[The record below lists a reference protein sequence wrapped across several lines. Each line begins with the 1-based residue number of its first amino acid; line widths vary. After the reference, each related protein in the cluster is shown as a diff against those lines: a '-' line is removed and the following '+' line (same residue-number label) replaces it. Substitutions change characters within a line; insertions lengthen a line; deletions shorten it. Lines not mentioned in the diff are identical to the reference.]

1 MNRITTKIRIKK
13 LLGIVV
19 LGLLWCN
26 ILIAEEYPNSW
37 KLDIHCKQGKWE
49 WHESA
54 FVFNVE
60 NNEFSLGPFNR
71 WDKKDFVF
79 KGKIEND
86 KINITEKLTFSDGW
100 KGTIKYSGEFINDN
114 EATLKGG
121 TSWDPPWKCK
131 GRFFKVDRP
140 PHFTPLK
147 YLSEATE
154 EIIKFTSYNPGIP
167 LTIVSGAYVNSPVE
181 VSGKLILPKEGD
193 NLPVV
198 VTVHSSGGPSEF
210 TSVVQSWRND
220 FKNQLLKNNIGI
232 FEIDNFTSRGA
243 KETATNQGKVSINA
257 GELDALVAY
266 KILDKHPRVN
276 AKKLGITGLS
286 RGGTA
291 SNMAVEKKFSDVV
304 IGEEN
309 YYLASLPMAPDCY
322 NVGFENPTPTPAKI
336 LFLLGGADD
345 YTPAKFCVKYAEKM
359 KKAGGDVE
367 VIVKEGWHHDFY
379 SDTPTENCKG
389 CIHMNKCEI
398 NFPEGWV
405 LDDKGFITENLQ
417 EPMAKFFKM
426 DLEKWREKFIKAGE
440 KPGASNKLYRKLY
453 TKIYKKCGDKGTT
466 VGGDHGKETVDIAV
480 PFFVNA
486 LK

>member
-1 MNRITTKIRIKK
+1 MKK

-19 LGLLWCN
+19 LSLLFN
-26 ILIAEEYPNSW
+26 NNLLAEEYPNSW
-37 KLDIHCKQGKWE
+37 KIDLLCKQGKYE
-49 WHESA
+49 WYEA
-54 FVFNVE
+54 AYVVNVE
-60 NNEFSLGPFNR
+60 NNKFQLGPLDINH
-71 WDKKDFVF
+71 W
-79 KGKIEND
+79 GKENI
-86 KINITEKLTFSDGW
+86 KFE
-100 KGTIKYSGEFINDN
+100 GTIKDNKVSITESWKWKWGSERLKIKGEFINGN
-114 EATLKGG
+114 EATLKARMPF
-121 TSWDPPWKCK
+121 DKPWRCK

-140 PHFTPLK
+140 QHFTPLK

-167 LTIVSGAYVNSPVE
+167 LTIINGSYVNSPVE
-181 VSGKLILPKEGD
+181 VSGKLILPKEGK

-210 TSVVQSWRND
+210 TSPTQSWRKD

-243 KETATNQGKVSINA
+243 KSTGSNQGKVSVNA

-266 KILDKHPRVN
+266 KILDQHPRVN

-286 RGGTA
+286 RGGSA
-291 SNMAVEKKFSDVV
+291 SNMAVEKKFSDV
-304 IGEEN
+304 ILGEEN
-309 YYLASLPMAPDCY
+309 YYKASLPMAPDCF
-322 NVGFENPTPTPAKI
+322 NVAFDKPTPTPAKI

-345 YTPAKFCVKYAEKM
+345 YTLAKFCVAYAEKM

-379 SDTPTENCKG
+379 TDAPANNCSDCV
-389 CIHMNKCEI
+389 HFNKCEI
-398 NFPEGWV
+398 YAPEGWV
-405 LDDKGFITENLQ
+405 MNDDGFIHEKQTDI
-417 EPMAKFFKM
+417 FKEAFNM
-426 DLEKWREKFIKAGE
+426 DLKKWREKFEKAST
-440 KPGASNKLYRKLY
+440 KPEAANKLYRQLY
-453 TKIYKKCGDKGTT
+453 VKMYKKCGERGTT
-466 VGGDHGKETVDIAV
+466 IGGDHGKETVEIAV

>member
-1 MNRITTKIRIKK
+1 MKK

-19 LGLLWCN
+19 LGMLWCN

-37 KLDIHCKQGKWE
+37 KLDIYCKQQSNE

-54 FVFNVE
+54 FVVNVE

-71 WDKKDFVF
+71 WNKKNFVF

-86 KINITEKLTFSDGW
+86 KINITEKLTFKSGDRE
-100 KGTIKYSGEFINDN
+100 TIKYSGEFINDH

-121 TSWDPPWKCK
+121 TPSWSPPWRCK

-167 LTIVSGAYVNSPVE
+167 LTIINGSYINSPVE
-181 VSGKLILPKEGD
+181 VSGKLILPKEGN

-210 TSVVQSWRND
+210 NDVTQSWRND

-243 KETATNQGKVSINA
+243 TETASNQGKVSINA

-286 RGGTA
+286 RGGNA
-291 SNMAVEKKFSDVV
+291 ANMAVEKKFSDVV
-304 IGEEN
+304 LGKEN
-309 YYLASLPMAPDCY
+309 YYLASLPMASDCF
-322 NVGFENPTPTPAKI
+322 NVAFENPTPTPAKI

-345 YTPAKFCVKYAEKM
+345 YTLAKFCVAYAEKM

-367 VIVKEGWHHDFY
+367 MIVKEGWHHDFY
-379 SDTPTENCKG
+379 NDQPAVRCPK
-389 CIHMNKCEI
+389 CVHFNKCEI
-398 NFPEGWV
+398 HAPQGWMMN
-405 LDDKGFITENLQ
+405 DEGFISESQSQYEVFQKVFKIDLKKLRK
-417 EPMAKFFKM
+417 KF
-426 DLEKWREKFIKAGE
+426 EKAST

-453 TKIYKKCGDKGTT
+453 TKMYKKCGERGTT

>member
-1 MNRITTKIRIKK
+1 MKK

-26 ILIAEEYPNSW
+26 ILIADEYPNSW
-37 KLDIHCKQGKWE
+37 KMDIFCKQGKWQ
-49 WHESA
+49 WYESV
-54 FVFNVE
+54 FVVNVE
-60 NNEFSLGPFNR
+60 NNEFSLGPFKR
-71 WDKKDFVF
+71 WSKKNIVF

-86 KINITEKLTFSDGW
+86 KINITEKLTFKNGN
-100 KGTIKYSGEFINDN
+100 KETIKYSGEFINDN
-114 EATLKGG
+114 EATLKGR
-121 TSWDPPWKCK
+121 TSWDPPWKCNGK
-131 GRFFKVDRP
+131 FFKVDRP

-167 LTIVSGAYVNSPVE
+167 LTIINGSYVNSPVE

-210 TSVVQSWRND
+210 NDVAQSWRND

-232 FEIDNFTSRGA
+232 FEIDNFTARGA
-243 KETATNQGKVSINA
+243 KETASNQGKVSINA

-286 RGGTA
+286 RGGNA
-291 SNMAVEKKFSDVV
+291 ANMAVEKKFSDVV
-304 IGEEN
+304 LGKEN
-309 YYLASLPMAPDCY
+309 YYLASLPMASDCF
-322 NVGFENPTPTPAKI
+322 NIAFENPTPTPAKI

-345 YTPAKFCVKYAEKM
+345 YTLAKFCVAYAEKM

-379 SDTPTENCKG
+379 NDGPAVSCPKCV
-389 CIHMNKCEI
+389 HFNKCEI
-398 NFPEGWV
+398 HAPQGWMMN
-405 LDDKGFITENLQ
+405 DEGFISESQ
-417 EPMAKFFKM
+417 YDVFQKAFKM
-426 DLEKWREKFIKAGE
+426 DLKKWRKKFEKAST

-453 TKIYKKCGDKGTT
+453 IKLYKKCGERGTT

>member
-1 MNRITTKIRIKK
+1 MKKI
-13 LLGIVV
+13 LGILA

-54 FVFNVE
+54 FVVNVE

-71 WDKKDFVF
+71 WNKKNFVF
-79 KGKIEND
+79 KGKIENN
-86 KINITEKLTFSDGW
+86 KINITEKLTFSDGY
-100 KGTIKYSGEFINDN
+100 KGTIKYSGEFISDK
-114 EATLKGG
+114 EATLKGKFK
-121 TSWDPPWKCK
+121 SEPDWECK

-140 PHFTPLK
+140 PHFTPFK

-167 LTIVSGAYVNSPVE
+167 LTIINGSYVNSPVE

-210 TSVVQSWRND
+210 NDVTQSWRND

-243 KETATNQGKVSINA
+243 KETASNQGKVSINA

-286 RGGTA
+286 RGGNA
-291 SNMAVEKKFSDVV
+291 ANMAVEKKFSDVV
-304 IGEEN
+304 LGKEN
-309 YYLASLPMAPDCY
+309 YYLASLPMASDCF
-322 NVGFENPTPTPAKI
+322 NIAFENPTPTPAKI

-345 YTPAKFCVKYAEKM
+345 YTLAKFCVAYAEKM

-379 SDTPTENCKG
+379 NDKPAVSCPKCV
-389 CIHMNKCEI
+389 HFNKCEI
-398 NFPEGWV
+398 HAPQGWMMN
-405 LDDKGFITENLQ
+405 DEGFISESQ
-417 EPMAKFFKM
+417 YDVFQKAFKM
-426 DLEKWREKFIKAGE
+426 DLKKWRKKFEKAST

-453 TKIYKKCGDKGTT
+453 IKLYKKCGERGTT

>member
-1 MNRITTKIRIKK
+1 M
-13 LLGIVV
+13 V

-26 ILIAEEYPNSW
+26 ISIAEEYPNSW
-37 KLDIHCKQGKWE
+37 KMDIKCKEGSSE

-71 WDKKDFVF
+71 WGNKNIVF
-79 KGKIEND
+79 KGKIENG
-86 KINITEKLTFSDGW
+86 KIKITEKLTFSNGY

-114 EATLKGG
+114 EATIKGG
-121 TSWDPPWKCK
+121 TPSWDDPWRCK

-140 PHFTPLK
+140 PHFTSLK

-154 EIIKFTSYNPGIP
+154 EVIKFTSYNPGVP
-167 LTIVSGAYVNSPVE
+167 LTIINGSYVNSPVE

-198 VTVHSSGGPSEF
+198 VVVHSSGGPSEF
-210 TSVVQSWRND
+210 TVITQSWRND
-220 FKNQLLKNNIGI
+220 FRNQLLKNNIGI
-232 FEIDNFTSRGA
+232 FEIDNFTGRGA

-276 AKKLGITGLS
+276 AKKLGITGQS

-291 SNMAVEKKFSDVV
+291 SNMVVEKKFSDVV
-304 IGEEN
+304 LGEEN
-309 YYLASLPMAPDCY
+309 YYLASLPMAADCY
-322 NVGFENPTPTPAKI
+322 NIGFENPTPTPAKI
-336 LFLLGGADD
+336 LFLMGGADD
-345 YTPAKFCVKYAEKM
+345 YTLAKYCVKYVEKM

-367 VIVKEGWHHDFY
+367 IIVKEGWHHNFY
-379 SDTPTENCKG
+379 TDTPAAKCSG
-389 CIHMNKCEI
+389 CVQFNKCQVH
-398 NFPEGWV
+398 FPDGWI
-405 LDDKGFITENLQ
+405 LDDEGFISKSLQ
-417 EPMAKFFKM
+417 EPFSKFFKT
-426 DLEKWREKFIKAGE
+426 DLETWRKKFKKASS
-440 KPGASNKLYRKLY
+440 KPQASNKLYRKLY
-453 TKIYKKCGDKGTT
+453 VKMYKKCGEKGTT
-466 VGGDHGKETVDIAV
+466 IGGDHGKETVNIAV

>member
-1 MNRITTKIRIKK
+1 MKKIFLLILLLIFSTTA
-13 LLGIVV
+13 
-19 LGLLWCN
+19 N
-26 ILIAEEYPNSW
+26 SEEYPNSW

-54 FVFNVE
+54 FVVNVE

-71 WDKKDFVF
+71 WNKKNFVF
-79 KGKIEND
+79 KGKIENN
-86 KINITEKLTFSDGW
+86 KINITEKLTFSDGY
-100 KGTIKYSGEFINDN
+100 KGTIKYSGEFISDK
-114 EATLKGG
+114 EATLKGKFK
-121 TSWDPPWKCK
+121 SDPDWKCK

-210 TSVVQSWRND
+210 TDVVQSWRND

-243 KETATNQGKVSINA
+243 KETASNQGKVSINA

-286 RGGTA
+286 RGGNA
-291 SNMAVEKKFSDVV
+291 ANMAVEKKFSDVV
-304 IGEEN
+304 LGKEN
-309 YYLASLPMAPDCY
+309 YYLASLPMASDCF
-322 NVGFENPTPTPAKI
+322 NVAFENPTPTPAKI

-345 YTPAKFCVKYAEKM
+345 YTLAKFCVAYAEKM
-359 KKAGGDVE
+359 KKAGGNVE

-379 SDTPTENCKG
+379 ADTPARECKD
-389 CIHMNKCEI
+389 CVHFNKCEI
-398 NFPEGWV
+398 HAPKGWIMN
-405 LDDKGFITENLQ
+405 DEGFISESQ
-417 EPMAKFFKM
+417 YDVFKKAFKM
-426 DLEKWREKFIKAGE
+426 DLKKWREKFEKASS

-453 TKIYKKCGDKGTT
+453 IKMYKKCGEKGTT

>member
-1 MNRITTKIRIKK
+1 MKK
-13 LLGIVV
+13 LLGILV
-19 LGLLWCN
+19 LCFLWCN
-26 ILIAEEYPNSW
+26 QSIAEEYPNSW
-37 KLDIHCKQGKWE
+37 KMDIHCKQGKWE

-54 FVFNVE
+54 FVVNVE
-60 NNEFSLGPFNR
+60 NNEFSLGPYDR
-71 WDKKDFVF
+71 WNKKNFKW
-79 KGKIEND
+79 KGKIKGN
-86 KINITEKLTFSDGW
+86 KINISEQLTFK
-100 KGTIKYSGEFINDN
+100 KGNRETIKYSGEFVNDK

-121 TSWDPPWKCK
+121 TSWDPPWRCN

-167 LTIVSGAYVNSPVE
+167 LTIINGSYVNSPVE

-198 VTVHSSGGPSEF
+198 VTVHSSGGSSEF

-243 KETATNQGKVSINA
+243 KETATNQGRVSINA

-276 AKKLGITGLS
+276 AKKLGITGQS

-291 SNMAVEKKFSDVV
+291 SNMVVEKKFSDVV
-304 IGEEN
+304 LGEEN
-309 YYLASLPMAPDCY
+309 YYLASLPMAADCY
-322 NVGFENPTPTPAKI
+322 NIGFENPTPTPAKI
-336 LFLLGGADD
+336 LFLMGGADD
-345 YTPAKFCVKYAEKM
+345 YTLAKYCVKYVEKM

-367 VIVKEGWHHDFY
+367 IIVKEGWHHNFY
-379 SDTPTENCKG
+379 TDTPVAKCKG
-389 CIHMNKCEI
+389 CVQFNKCQVH
-398 NFPEGWV
+398 FPDGWI
-405 LDDKGFITENLQ
+405 LDDEGFISKSLQ
-417 EPMAKFFKM
+417 EPFSKFFKT
-426 DLEKWREKFIKAGE
+426 DLEKWRKKFKKASS
-440 KPGASNKLYRKLY
+440 KPQASNKLYRKLY
-453 TKIYKKCGDKGTT
+453 VKMYKKCGEKGTT
-466 VGGDHGKETVDIAV
+466 IGGDHGKETVNIAV

>member
-1 MNRITTKIRIKK
+1 MKK
-13 LLGIVV
+13 LLGILV

-37 KLDIHCKQGKWE
+37 KLDIHCKQQSNE

-54 FVFNVE
+54 FVVNVE

-121 TSWDPPWKCK
+121 TSWNPPWKCK

-181 VSGKLILPKEGD
+181 VSGKLILPKEGN

-232 FEIDNFTSRGA
+232 FEIDNFTSRGT

-276 AKKLGITGLS
+276 AKKLGITGQS

-291 SNMAVEKKFSDVV
+291 SNMVVEKKFSDVV
-304 IGEEN
+304 LGEEN
-309 YYLASLPMAPDCY
+309 YYLASLPMAADCY
-322 NVGFENPTPTPAKI
+322 NIGFENPTPTPAKI
-336 LFLLGGADD
+336 LFLM
-345 YTPAKFCVKYAEKM
+345 EKIM
-359 KKAGGDVE
+359 
-367 VIVKEGWHHDFY
+367 I
-379 SDTPTENCKG
+379 
-389 CIHMNKCEI
+389 
-398 NFPEGWV
+398 
-405 LDDKGFITENLQ
+405 
-417 EPMAKFFKM
+417 
-426 DLEKWREKFIKAGE
+426 
-440 KPGASNKLYRKLY
+440 
-453 TKIYKKCGDKGTT
+453 
-466 VGGDHGKETVDIAV
+466 
-480 PFFVNA
+480 
-486 LK
+486 

>member
-1 MNRITTKIRIKK
+1 MKK

-26 ILIAEEYPNSW
+26 ALIAEEYPNSW
-37 KLDIHCKQGKWE
+37 KLDIQCKQDTYTWY
-49 WHESA
+49 ESFFIA
-54 FVFNVE
+54 NVE
-60 NNEFSLGPFNR
+60 NNEFTIGPFK
-71 WDKKDFVF
+71 WGSTFLF
-79 KGKIEND
+79 KGKIENKNIKIIETWKNGKEG
-86 KINITEKLTFSDGW
+86 KINYT
-100 KGTIKYSGEFINDN
+100 GEFINSN
-114 EATLKGG
+114 EAILEG
-121 TSWDPPWKCK
+121 TYKKDDNDWKCE

-167 LTIVSGAYVNSPVE
+167 LPVLDGSYVNSPVE

-210 TSVVQSWRND
+210 TATNQSWRND

-276 AKKLGITGLS
+276 AKKLGITGQS

-291 SNMAVEKKFSDVV
+291 SNMVVEKKFSDVV
-304 IGEEN
+304 LGEEN
-309 YYLASLPMAPDCY
+309 YYLASLPMAADCY
-322 NVGFENPTPTPAKI
+322 NIGFENPTPTPAKI
-336 LFLLGGADD
+336 LFLMGGADD
-345 YTPAKFCVKYAEKM
+345 YTLAKYCVKYVEKM

-367 VIVKEGWHHDFY
+367 IIVKEGWHHNFY
-379 SDTPTENCKG
+379 TDTPAAKCKG
-389 CIHMNKCEI
+389 CVQFNKCQVH
-398 NFPEGWV
+398 FPEGWI
-405 LDDKGFITENLQ
+405 LDDEGFISKSLQ
-417 EPMAKFFKM
+417 EPFSKFFKT
-426 DLEKWREKFIKAGE
+426 DLEKWRKKFKKASS
-440 KPGASNKLYRKLY
+440 KPQASNKLYRKLY
-453 TKIYKKCGDKGTT
+453 VKMYKKCGEKGTT
-466 VGGDHGKETVDIAV
+466 IGGDHGKETVNIAV

>member
-1 MNRITTKIRIKK
+1 MKK
-13 LLGIVV
+13 LLGILV

-26 ILIAEEYPNSW
+26 ISIAEEYPNSW
-37 KLDIHCKQGKWE
+37 KMDIKCKQGSSE

-71 WDKKDFVF
+71 WGNKNIVF
-79 KGKIEND
+79 KGKIENG
-86 KINITEKLTFSDGW
+86 KIKITEQLTFSNGY

-114 EATLKGG
+114 EATLKGR
-121 TSWDPPWKCK
+121 TPWDPPWKCK

-140 PHFTPLK
+140 PHFTSLK

-154 EIIKFTSYNPGIP
+154 EVIKFTSYNPGVP
-167 LTIVSGAYVNSPVE
+167 LTIINGSYVNSPVE

-198 VTVHSSGGPSEF
+198 VVVHSSGGPSEF
-210 TSVVQSWRND
+210 TVITQSWRND
-220 FKNQLLKNNIGI
+220 FRNQLLKNNIGI
-232 FEIDNFTSRGA
+232 FEIDNFTGRGA
-243 KETATNQGKVSINA
+243 KEVATNQGKVSINA

-276 AKKLGITGLS
+276 AKKLGITGHS

-291 SNMAVEKKFSDVV
+291 SNMVVEKKFSDVV
-304 IGEEN
+304 LGEEN
-309 YYLASLPMAPDCY
+309 YYLASLPMAADCY
-322 NVGFENPTPTPAKI
+322 NIGFENPTPTPAKI
-336 LFLLGGADD
+336 LFLMGGADD
-345 YTPAKFCVKYAEKM
+345 YTLAKYCVKYVEKM

-367 VIVKEGWHHDFY
+367 IIVKEGWHHDFY
-379 SDTPTENCKG
+379 TDTPAAKCKG
-389 CIHMNKCEI
+389 CVQFNKCQVH
-398 NFPEGWV
+398 FPDGWI
-405 LDDKGFITENLQ
+405 LDDEGFISKSLQ
-417 EPMAKFFKM
+417 EPFSKFFKT
-426 DLEKWREKFIKAGE
+426 DLEKWRKKFKKASS
-440 KPGASNKLYRKLY
+440 KPQASNKLYRKLY
-453 TKIYKKCGDKGTT
+453 VKMYKKCGEKGTT
-466 VGGDHGKETVDIAV
+466 IGGDHGKETVNIAV